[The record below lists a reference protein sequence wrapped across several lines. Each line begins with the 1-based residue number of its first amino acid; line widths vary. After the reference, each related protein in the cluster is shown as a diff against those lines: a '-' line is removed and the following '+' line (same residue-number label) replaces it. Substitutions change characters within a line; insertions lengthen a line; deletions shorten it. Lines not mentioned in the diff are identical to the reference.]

1 MDHTIALIQKSHE
14 GDEEARAQIV
24 EENTG
29 LVWCIVRR
37 FTGRG
42 TELEDLFQIGTIGL
56 LKAIDKFDLS
66 YEVKFST
73 YAVPMI
79 SGEIKRFLRD
89 DGMIKVSRSLKELS
103 YKGYQAQEVL
113 GRKLEGSRRSQNL
126 QSILMC
132 HRKNLRWRWMHVRM
146 WNHYTGRYTKKKD
159 RRFH

>member
-37 FTGRG
+37 FMGRG

-73 YAVPMI
+73 YAVPI
-79 SGEIKRFLRD
+79 E
-89 DGMIKVSRSLKELS
+89 
-103 YKGYQAQEVL
+103 
-113 GRKLEGSRRSQNL
+113 
-126 QSILMC
+126 
-132 HRKNLRWRWMHVRM
+132 
-146 WNHYTGRYTKKKD
+146 
-159 RRFH
+159 

>member
-56 LKAIDKFDLS
+56 LKAIDKFDL
-66 YEVKFST
+66 
-73 YAVPMI
+73 
-79 SGEIKRFLRD
+79 IKDIRP
-89 DGMIKVSRSLKELS
+89 
-103 YKGYQAQEVL
+103 
-113 GRKLEGSRRSQNL
+113 RKYSEESLEGSRRSQNL

-146 WNHYTGRYTKKKD
+146 
-159 RRFH
+159 

>member
-79 SGEIKRFLRD
+79 SGEINMLTCMCPVRKIRHHSQSDNKR
-89 DGMIKVSRSLKELS
+89 K
-103 YKGYQAQEVL
+103 
-113 GRKLEGSRRSQNL
+113 
-126 QSILMC
+126 
-132 HRKNLRWRWMHVRM
+132 
-146 WNHYTGRYTKKKD
+146 
-159 RRFH
+159 